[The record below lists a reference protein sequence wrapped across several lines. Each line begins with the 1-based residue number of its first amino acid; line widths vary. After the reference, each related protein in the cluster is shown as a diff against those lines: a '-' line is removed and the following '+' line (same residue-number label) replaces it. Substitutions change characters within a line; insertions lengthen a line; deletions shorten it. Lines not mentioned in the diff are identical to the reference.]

1 METRSQDESI
11 YWADRIAQRII
22 DRNPNKEEYVCA
34 AGISHSGSV
43 NFGNFRDVVTSLFVA
58 KALEKKGKN
67 VRLLFSWDELDR
79 LRKVPANVKKIVT
92 TSFEGPYVDIEAP
105 FIDDADS
112 ASYAEHFENEFE
124 ESIRA
129 FGINM
134 DIRHQA
140 VMYRSG
146 AYAQNVIYALSRRK
160 DIFDILDRYRTQD
173 A

>member
-34 AGISHSGSV
+34 AGISPSGSV
-43 NFGNFRDVVTSLFVA
+43 HFGNFRDVATSLFVA

-92 TSFEGPYVDIEAP
+92 TSFEENIGRPYVDIENP
-105 FIDDADS
+105 FRDDANNT
-112 ASYAEHFENEFE
+112 SYAEHFENEFE
-124 ESIRA
+124 DSLSA

-134 DIRHQA
+134 DIHHQA

-146 AYAQNVIYALSRRK
+146 AYAQNVI
-160 DIFDILDRYRTQD
+160 
-173 A
+173 